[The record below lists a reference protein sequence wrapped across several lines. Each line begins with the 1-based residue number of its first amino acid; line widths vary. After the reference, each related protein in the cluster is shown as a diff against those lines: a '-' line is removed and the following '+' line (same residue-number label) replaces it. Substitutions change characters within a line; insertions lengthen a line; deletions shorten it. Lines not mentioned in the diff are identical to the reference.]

1 MVWISKNQN
10 KIITLFLIL
19 TSIVSLILTMY
30 LINYSNNF
38 EEKFSFHNMIVGS
51 TFVSLCFMGIIA
63 SIFPVNCGKIF
74 SYKVKKNLNAIN
86 SLKKSKSTGHHF
98 QCKDYSNHILKIR
111 KKYLCAT
118 CSGLLTG
125 AILGIIGSIWYFS
138 GYLQVKMIHVLTF
151 LGAAGVFFG
160 LFQSI
165 IPRTKGPLSR
175 FFAGMAF
182 VLGTYI
188 LLVNLDQIKNNTL
201 VDLFFI
207 VNSIFWI
214 FTKINL
220 SQREHKIICLNCST
234 KHCYN

>member
-19 TSIVSLILTMY
+19 TSIFSLILTLY

-51 TFVSLCFMGIIA
+51 TFVCLCFFGSIA
-63 SIFPVNCGKIF
+63 SIFPRNCGKIF
-74 SYKVKKNLNAIN
+74 SYKGKENQNTIH
-86 SLKKSKSTGHHF
+86 SLKKSKSKGHHY
-98 QCKDYSNHILKIR
+98 QCKEYSNHTLKIR

-138 GYLQVKMIHVLTF
+138 GYLQVEIIPTLTI
-151 LGAAGVFFG
+151 LGVVGVFFG

-165 IPRTKGPLSR
+165 IPKTNGPLSR
-175 FFAGMAF
+175 FFSGILL

-188 LLVNLDQIKNNTL
+188 LLVNLDQVRNNTL

-207 VNSIFWI
+207 INSIFWI

-220 SQREHKIICLNCST
+220 SQREHKITCLNCST
-234 KHCYN
+234 KHCYK